1 MTENFIR
8 IRFGGNITQSW
19 ARINQEINRQRSGR
33 VFGRDTSTH
42 IGLNLNPSSLLGGFE
57 KSLKGRVSIN
67 RLPAQR
73 NGTHYRQR
81 ACYSLSEFTVIS
93 NVT

>member
-57 KSLKGRVSIN
+57 KSLKGSASLRRETALTTGN
-67 RLPAQR
+67 E
-73 NGTHYRQR
+73 R
-81 ACYSLSEFTVIS
+81 ATA
-93 NVT
+93 